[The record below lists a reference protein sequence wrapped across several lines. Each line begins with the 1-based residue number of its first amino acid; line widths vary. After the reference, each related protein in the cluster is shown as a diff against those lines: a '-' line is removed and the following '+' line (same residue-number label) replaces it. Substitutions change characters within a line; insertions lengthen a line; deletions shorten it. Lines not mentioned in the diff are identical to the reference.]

1 MTFRPLLSPMSKKN
15 LELNLNEKLIL
26 LRSSQAGFGI
36 ILFWGAGIKLLLK
49 SYMDKKVIL
58 CVFLLYHFHFIP
70 IIFWLILFHNYQD
83 LFDSYYTIN
92 LSSTNIL
99 LSDFNLLWKDKAFF
113 CRFNLLNQ
121 RNTTKDFRTKLKS
134 ILMTHL

>member
-1 MTFRPLLSPMSKKN
+1 MNRF
-15 LELNLNEKLIL
+15 LIR
-26 LRSSQAGFGI
+26 LRSPFHQIARAVTASKDRMRAKIKGLK
-36 ILFWGAGIKLLLK
+36 LFWGAGIKLLLK

-58 CVFLLYHFHFIP
+58 CFFYHFHFIP

-121 RNTTKDFRTKLKS
+121 RNTKKDFRTKLKS

>member
-1 MTFRPLLSPMSKKN
+1 LKMIHSLNFNQRKEKSTNIHLSKN
-15 LELNLNEKLIL
+15 TIGLK
-26 LRSSQAGFGI
+26 
-36 ILFWGAGIKLLLK
+36 LFWGAGIKLLLK

-83 LFDSYYTIN
+83 LFDTYYTIN